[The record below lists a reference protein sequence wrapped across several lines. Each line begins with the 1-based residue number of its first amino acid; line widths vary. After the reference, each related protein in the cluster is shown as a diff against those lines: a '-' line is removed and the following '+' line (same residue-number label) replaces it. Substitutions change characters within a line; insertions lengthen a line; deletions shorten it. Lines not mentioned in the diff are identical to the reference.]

1 MLYFAPHD
9 CGTIPDEW
17 AKWNIH
23 VADAN
28 VYQFTANVTS
38 PSGNA
43 QKYQI
48 LIEDSNGDEV
58 YRLTQ
63 PSNIGSGDQSVITD
77 KMYLV
82 SGDYTLEMRNIHPH
96 SDGHLVSISAAAEPN
111 FATLDENTHES
122 ERTWDVSETTYAV
135 RLIRSLKGGM
145 YNTFCVPFSVSS
157 SQCKAVFGNDVE
169 IYTLGEATV
178 EEDGYM
184 LNLTLNPSNDI
195 YQGTPVFIKPSAD
208 VVNPVFTDVK
218 FATTSVG
225 TTTKTNANFTG
236 TFTAST
242 IPGNADNLF
251 LAEGNLLYYPTSD
264 IEVLGM
270 RGWLVIH
277 DSPAPAAAL
286 HRANIIAPAQV
297 TTSIQIVGQN
307 SDNTV
312 QKRIQDGQ
320 LLIIRDGVRY
330 NAMGMRIE

>member
-1 MLYFAPHD
+1 
-9 CGTIPDEW
+9 
-17 AKWNIH
+17 
-23 VADAN
+23 
-28 VYQFTANVTS
+28 
-38 PSGNA
+38 
-43 QKYQI
+43 
-48 LIEDSNGDEV
+48 
-58 YRLTQ
+58 
-63 PSNIGSGDQSVITD
+63 
-77 KMYLV
+77 MYLV

-184 LNLTLNPSNDI
+184 LNLTLEPSNDI

-208 VVNPVFTDVK
+208 VVNPVFTDVQ

-297 TTSIQIVGQN
+297 TTSIQIVGQD

-320 LLIIRDGVRY
+320 LLIIRDGIRY
-330 NAMGMRIE
+330 NAMGMRLK